1 MSNLRSPTK
10 EEIIDVLRQVNDPEL
25 HKDLVSLNMIKNVAV
40 CDGNVRVAV
49 ELTTPAC
56 PLKDRVREDV
66 AAAVRKLPGVANV
79 EVEFSAQVRRSPFQ
93 HAVLPGVKNIVAV
106 GAGKGGVGKSTLA
119 VLTAVGLARAGA
131 RVGLLDADVYGPSI
145 PKMLGVEDA
154 RPVVAGENKI
164 IPIIAQDL
172 KVMSVGFLIEP
183 ERAVVVRGPMAHG
196 LIRDFL
202 EKVDWGDL
210 DYLIVDLP
218 PGTGDVPLTLSQ
230 SLPLN
235 GAVVVCT
242 PQDVALLDAVRAA
255 RMYQMLNVEVLGVV
269 ENMSYFIAPDTGKEY
284 DLFGKG
290 GAEKA
295 AANLGVPFLGS
306 IPINVAIRISGDQG
320 HPARIFDEDPQGA
333 GAAVQRVV
341 ENLAGQ
347 ISVRNES
354 RAAPVELK
362 IHR

>member
-1 MSNLRSPTK
+1 MSAPLSVTK
-10 EEIIDVLRQVNDPEL
+10 DQIIDVLRTVDDPEL
-25 HKDLVSLNMIKNVAV
+25 NRDIVSLNMVKNVAV
-40 CDGNVRVAV
+40 CDGNVKVHV

-56 PLKDRVREDV
+56 PLKDKVREDV
-66 AAAVRKLPGVANV
+66 VAAVGQLTGVKHV
-79 EVEFSAQVRRSPFQ
+79 EVEFSAQVRSSPFRQ
-93 HAVLPGVKNIVAV
+93 TMLPGVKNIVAV
-106 GAGKGGVGKSTLA
+106 GAGKGGVGKSTLS
-119 VLTAVGLARAGA
+119 VLAAVGLARAGA
-131 RVGLLDADVYGPSI
+131 KVGLLDADVYGPSV

-154 RPVVAGENKI
+154 RPEVAGENKI
-164 IPIIAQDL
+164 VPVPASGL
-172 KVMSVGFLIEP
+172 KVMSLGFLTEP
-183 ERAVVVRGPMAHG
+183 DQAIIWRGPMIHNMVKT
-196 LIRDFL
+196 FL
-202 EKVDWGDL
+202 EQVDWGDL

-255 RMYQMLNVEVLGVV
+255 RMYQMLNVEVLGIV

-295 AANLGVPFLGS
+295 AARLRVPFLGS
-306 IPINVAIRISGDQG
+306 IPINVAIRISGDEG
-320 HPARIFDEDPQGA
+320 HPAEIFEKDPQGA
-333 GAAVQRVV
+333 GQAVQRVV
-341 ENLAGQ
+341 ENIAAQ
-347 ISVRNES
+347 ISVRNE
-354 RAAPVELK
+354 RKPAKVELN

>member
-1 MSNLRSPTK
+1 MSTVSPPTK
-10 EEIIDVLRQVNDPEL
+10 ERIIEALRQVNDPEL

-40 CDGNVRVAV
+40 CDGQVRVHV

-56 PLKDRVREDV
+56 PLKDRVREEV
-66 AAAVRKLPGVANV
+66 AAAVRGVPGVSKV
-79 EVEFSAQVRRSPFQ
+79 DVEFSAQVRKSPFQ
-93 HAVLPGVKNIVAV
+93 QTLLPGVKNVIAV
-106 GAGKGGVGKSTLA
+106 GAGKGGVGKSTLSVLAA
-119 VLTAVGLARAGA
+119 VALARAGA

-145 PKMLGVEDA
+145 PKMLGAEAVKPSVTEEQ
-154 RPVVAGENKI
+154 RI
-164 IPIIAQDL
+164 IPVIAQGL
-172 KVMSVGFLIEP
+172 KVMSVGFLVDP
-183 ERAVVVRGPMAHG
+183 EQAVVWRGPMVHG
-196 LIRDFL
+196 MIQDFL
-202 EKVDWGDL
+202 GRVDWGDL

-255 RMYQMLNVEVLGVV
+255 RMYQMLNVEVLGIV
-269 ENMSYFIAPDTGKEY
+269 ENMSYFVAPDTGREY

-290 GAEKA
+290 GAKRA
-295 AANLGVPFLGS
+295 AERLNVPFLGS
-306 IPINVAIRISGDQG
+306 IPINVAIRLSGDEG
-320 HPARIFDEDPQGA
+320 RPASVLEKDPQGV
-333 GAAVQRVV
+333 GAAVRAVV

-347 ISVRNES
+347 ISIRNEARS
-354 RAAPVELK
+354 APVQLN